1 MAKAL
6 TELGGPCY
14 GTRTSLQI
22 DFFFFLFFPTL
33 FLIRSES
40 KSEWGLWGR
49 KMGGFNG
56 ELK

>member
-22 DFFFFLFFPTL
+22 DFFFFFFFFFLFFSFFFFFFFIL
-33 FLIRSES
+33 NLY
-40 KSEWGLWGR
+40 
-49 KMGGFNG
+49 GGFG
-56 ELK
+56 GR